1 MDELGN
7 TRTLLSCGQRRKVPL
22 AHRAAAKICGAVQA
36 LCLSGAWQSS
46 FRLIRSSSVGIWLE
60 LLGRIPASRSV
71 PWGGE
76 AEPPAPGGLRSCQA
90 HGQSAAVGALSRI
103 SAGCV
108 VILVRIAGYVC
119 VHVPLGAVY
128 FVLLVPADSVSKGP
142 VC

>member
-46 FRLIRSSSVGIWLE
+46 FWLIRSSSVGIWLE

-76 AEPPAPGGLRSCQA
+76 AEPPAPQGPAEPPGARSE
-90 HGQSAAVGALSRI
+90 QSWI
-103 SAGCV
+103 STGCV

-119 VHVPLGAVY
+119 MHVPLGAVY